1 MSSVIFWLAL
11 FVMAIGVLGT
21 LLPVIPGTPLIFLV
35 ALGYGFYEGFH
46 KVTPLIL
53 GILFG
58 LMVITFVVDYL
69 AGVVGAKK
77 YGATKFGT
85 WGSFIGGIIGVILF
99 NIPGLLF
106 GPFVGAVAGEMIT
119 GRKAQ
124 EAMKVGLGTV
134 VGLAG
139 GAVFKFVFAA
149 AMVAVYVKSVL

>member
-1 MSSVIFWLAL
+1 
-11 FVMAIGVLGT
+11 
-21 LLPVIPGTPLIFLV
+21 
-35 ALGYGFYEGFH
+35 
-46 KVTPLIL
+46 
-53 GILFG
+53 
-58 LMVITFVVDYL
+58 VDYL

-119 GRKAQ
+119 GRKSQ

-139 GAVFKFVFAA
+139 GAVFKFVFAS